1 MARNEEHTIQF
12 VAKMLWKYR
21 GAVKRSAIV
30 TRLLECDCIRRNYSK
45 GTILNLVQQFRA
57 WVQDPECKLAKKIPQ
72 AYMKYLNKY
81 REENVDFREN
91 IKPDTDADSDIEK
104 VDRLEEL
111 SLEEQYLLVEKA
123 QKELKEQLN
132 KYLAQLEEQEAE
144 LDKQHDDIN
153 QKKHAASAV
162 YYDKNKE
169 YEVVLDNL
177 RKQIVWQEMMK

>member
-57 WVQDPECKLAKKIPQ
+57 WLQDPECKLAKKIPQ
-72 AYMKYLNKY
+72 AYMVYLNKY
-81 REENVDFREN
+81 REENIDFKEN
-91 IKPDTDADSDIEK
+91 IKPDIDADKDIEK

-111 SLEEQYLLVEKA
+111 PLEEQYRLVEQAKENTKA
-123 QKELKEQLN
+123 MHKAYEEKIELEIEE
-132 KYLAQLEEQEAE
+132 LESKRATANYIVREKIA
-144 LDKQHDDIN
+144 
-153 QKKHAASAV
+153 
-162 YYDKNKE
+162 E
-169 YEVVLDNL
+169 YEHVLRTL
-177 RKQIVWQEMMK
+177 QSQIVWQEMMK